1 MDDRRI
7 DVGTSADRAD
17 RRIAAGGPAA
27 LTSGPCGGGLLAKP
41 DVPLLDHLAAVLDLG
56 EQLVRRHDFFK
67 SNFKSKALALRAL
80 LACAL
85 HDIGKATVDFQQKM
99 CRIRKGAGPGSGSDY
114 PHALAALPFVL
125 AAELLLEQ
133 SPSTALAD
141 DPEARA
147 FVGSEPTVK
156 GFPEMPATAAV
167 LAHHSPLHGDLF
179 LKFGVPRYEEGCEAV
194 FRAIWARL
202 EATARRMG
210 TDRFALPDV
219 DAVLTLAQSW
229 MKEELSRL
237 LHGFFNESTRLI
249 DVLKGSSPRR
259 FAAVMT
265 VLHLADWLASAGVA
279 SIEGL
284 YLKEGS
290 EKLDRSLRHRLE
302 AQGKAFVWR
311 GFQVAAGRAE
321 AGGFWL
327 RAPTGTGKTEALL
340 RWAGDAERVIYLL
353 PTQATVNAMWRRMR
367 DIYGPEAVGLAHGR
381 ASYMLR
387 KSAFEEAVDDRTEN
401 VRLLSR
407 VFARPVTVATLDQWL
422 LAHLHGR
429 HWEERRFL
437 SQEAAIIL
445 DEIHAFEP
453 FTLGLLRAALERE
466 RPRRIAF
473 ASATLPQAL
482 IERFREIVPSDRL
495 VDAEAALWKRR
506 RHRLEL
512 RPGSLVERMDEIVDV
527 ARTGRAVLVVANT
540 VEEAQ
545 RLYRALKEEYRWPK
559 LHLYHARFTFRD
571 RERREQSV
579 AHPAPGTIF
588 VATQV
593 VEVSLDISYDVLM
606 TDLAPVD
613 ALVQRMGRVNRAGDR
628 PPAPVVIYEDGS
640 TIARGR
646 IYDEEVLAL
655 SRSILKSLP
664 AEPTDRDWLDA
675 NEEVYRTYLESRT
688 WQAAFREGQENLE
701 WIQKALGIFTI
712 DLSDEEM
719 LQRFVTRSGAM
730 SVDVIPHRYVDEA
743 LRLIEQGDRW
753 RLVELQVPVRIQ
765 WLHAYREAFEHYA
778 SLDTLV
784 TQLPYDD
791 ELGLLSRPLADE
803 WGIAGSVG
811 PLIFS

>member
-1 MDDRRI
+1 M
-7 DVGTSADRAD
+7 GADRVDRQIAD
-17 RRIAAGGPAA
+17 GRPAA

-56 EQLVRRHDFFK
+56 EQLVKRHDFFR

-99 CRIRKGAGPGSGSDY
+99 CRIRKGTGPGSGSNY

-125 AAELLLEQ
+125 AAELLLEW
-133 SPSTALAD
+133 SPLTTLAD

-147 FVGSEPTVK
+147 SVGTEPTVK

-179 LKFGVPRYEEGCEAV
+179 LKFDVPRYEEGSEAV
-194 FRAIWARL
+194 FRAIWTRL
-202 EATARRMG
+202 GETARRLG
-210 TDRFALPDV
+210 IGPLPDA
-219 DAVLTLAQSW
+219 DDVLRLAQKW
-229 MKEELSRL
+229 MKSDLSKL

-265 VLHLADWLASAGVA
+265 VLHLADWLASAGVK
-279 SIEGL
+279 SIEHL

-290 EKLDRSLRHRLE
+290 EKLERALRHRLKV
-302 AQGKAFVWR
+302 QGKSLVWR
-311 GFQVAAGRAE
+311 GFQVDAGRA
-321 AGGFWL
+321 AAADFWL

-340 RWAGDAERVIYLL
+340 RWAGDAERIIYLL
-353 PTQATVNAMWRRMR
+353 PTQATVNAMWRRLR

-387 KSAFEEAVDDRTEN
+387 KSAIEENVDDRTED

-437 SQEAAIIL
+437 SQEAAIVL

-482 IERFREIVPSDRL
+482 IERFREIVPSERL
-495 VDAEAALWKRR
+495 IEAETELWKRR
-506 RHRLEL
+506 RHRFEL

-579 AHPAPGTIF
+579 AHPEPGTIF

-613 ALVQRMGRVNRAGDR
+613 ALVQRMGRVNRAGNL

-646 IYDEEVLAL
+646 IYDNEVLDL
-655 SRSILKSLP
+655 SRSILKNLP

-688 WQAAFREGQENLE
+688 WQDAFREGQENLK
-701 WIQKALGIFTI
+701 WIQDILGTFTI

-719 LQRFVTRSGAM
+719 LRRFVTRSGAM
-730 SVDVIPHRYVDEA
+730 SVDVIPHRYVDDA
-743 LRLIEQGDRW
+743 IRLIEQGDRW
-753 RLVELQVPVRIQ
+753 KLVEFQVPVRIQ
-765 WLHAYREAFEHYA
+765 WLHAYRGEFEYYA
-778 SLDTLV
+778 SLDMLV
-784 TQLPYDD
+784 TRLPYDD

-803 WGIAGSVG
+803 WGINGSVE